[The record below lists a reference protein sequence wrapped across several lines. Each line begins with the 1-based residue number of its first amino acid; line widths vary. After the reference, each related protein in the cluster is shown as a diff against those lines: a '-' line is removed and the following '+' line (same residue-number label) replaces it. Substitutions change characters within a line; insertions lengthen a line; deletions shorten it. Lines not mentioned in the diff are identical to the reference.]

1 MSFSI
6 KNFSYRRLL
15 KTKKLMRVNK
25 KITKVAQKDFEGM
38 FFCFLKK
45 TNESPTNRNV
55 EISRFLEASNSK
67 NKIRADIIIQSQRVL
82 LGALILMTIQI
93 LVNSDI

>member
-1 MSFSI
+1 MSVSS
-6 KNFSYRRLL
+6 KNLCFTGLS

-25 KITKVAQKDFEGM
+25 TIPKVAHTDFEGM

-45 TNESPTNRNV
+45 TNESPNNRNV

-67 NKIRADIIIQSQRVL
+67 NKIRADIIIQSKRVL